1 MIKNKKE
8 FKLDNYEG
16 PLDLLLDL
24 IKSKK
29 MSISEISLFKVIDQF
44 IELVNSSKDFNL
56 NDFSE
61 YLLYSAELLSIK
73 SKYLVQ
79 KENESDILIDDK
91 KTKRLLEQ
99 LIEYEKYKSLSEKI
113 LNLYESNIV
122 FDKKDDN
129 LDDFLIEN
137 TTRNFF
143 LREHNRHDIE
153 IAINNIYRMIN
164 EKKPL
169 NTTLKV
175 KRISVEQRRKQLED
189 FFLKNNKSFFSDLIG
204 EDFSIYMIAITLLCI
219 LEMANAQIVKIL
231 QNGEDSEILIERI
244 NN

>member
-16 PLDLLLDL
+16 PLDLLLNL

-29 MSISEISLFKVIDQF
+29 MSINEISLFKVIDQF
-44 IELVNSSKDFNL
+44 IELVNNSKDFNL

-79 KENESDILIDDK
+79 KENENNSFVNDK

-99 LIEYEKYKSLSEKI
+99 LIEYEKYKNLSEKM
-113 LNLYESNIV
+113 LSLYENNII

-137 TTRNFF
+137 TTKNLF
-143 LREHNRHDIE
+143 LKDHNKQDIE
-153 IAINNIYRMIN
+153 IAIRNIYKMLN

-169 NTTLKV
+169 STTLKV

-189 FFLKNNKSFFSDLIG
+189 FFLENEKITFFELIG

-219 LEMANAQIVKIL
+219 LEMSNSQIIKIL
-231 QNGEDSEILIERI
+231 QNYENDEILIERI
-244 NN
+244 K